1 MATGDYSRFA
11 LPERV
16 QRRTVS
22 GAQAVA
28 DIVSITLLEVVAT
41 VVTAFV
47 MLYMRGERPGMTG
60 EDVLMRANKEAAVI
74 CAKKCRGGGK
84 KYAKSRGV
92 AENDGD
98 VGSKGKVVVP
108 VKARTGRR

>member
-74 CAKKCRGGGK
+74 CAKKCRGGVRNMQRVGVLLRTMGTLE
-84 KYAKSRGV
+84 AK
-92 AENDGD
+92 
-98 VGSKGKVVVP
+98 
-108 VKARTGRR
+108 GRWWFQ